1 MKDLVM
7 YIVINKDLEMS
18 TGKTAAQASHACTEY
33 IVNTF
38 KENSEEK
45 KKLFDEWYYDCQKK
59 IVLGAH
65 YKDMQ
70 KLLKE
75 HNVFPVYDL
84 GLTEIEPNSLTAICL
99 GIHDKSNVP
108 NFIKRL
114 RLL

>member
-7 YIVINKDLEMS
+7 YIVINKDLNMS
-18 TGKTAAQASHACTEY
+18 AGKTAAQACHACTEY

-38 KENSEEK
+38 KENSKEK
-45 KKLFDEWYYDCQKK
+45 TELFNEWYYDCQKK

-75 HNVFPVYDL
+75 PNVYPVYDL

-99 GIHDKSNVP
+99 GIYDKSNIPV
-108 NFIKRL
+108 FIKRL